1 MPHNIDAELSNILG
15 NGKGSCMELNNGLIV
30 NVIRYQ
36 IRKWA
41 QVWYVR

>member
-1 MPHNIDAELSNILG
+1 
-15 NGKGSCMELNNGLIV
+15 MELNNGLIV